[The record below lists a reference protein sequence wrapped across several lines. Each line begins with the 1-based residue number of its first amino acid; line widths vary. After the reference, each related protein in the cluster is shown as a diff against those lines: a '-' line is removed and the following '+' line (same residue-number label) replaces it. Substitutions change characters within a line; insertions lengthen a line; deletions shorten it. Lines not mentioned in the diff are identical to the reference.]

1 MLASSL
7 DSSILFKYTI
17 DMDTTQY
24 AQITPNTYMKLFF
37 PDIFAAIQGGS
48 TTAAWAERFSGAGCD
63 GGCEGNEG

>member
-1 MLASSL
+1 VGRIEGWRTYQVTKSGAEMLASSL

-24 AQITPNTYMKLFF
+24 AQITPKTYMKLFF

-48 TTAAWAERFSGAGCD
+48 TTAA
-63 GGCEGNEG
+63 